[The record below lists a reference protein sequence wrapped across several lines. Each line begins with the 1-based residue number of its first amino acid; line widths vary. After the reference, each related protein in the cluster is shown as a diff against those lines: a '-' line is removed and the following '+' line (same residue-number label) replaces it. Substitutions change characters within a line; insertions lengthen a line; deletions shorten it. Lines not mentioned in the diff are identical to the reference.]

1 MADALTFDPELAYP
15 GYDKPFLKSWNG
27 RFEAV
32 FVALHPFFR
41 MPGVDPINDGYIATP
56 YASSAAG
63 KTAFEA
69 AERERSPAATEFLKR
84 GTGGS
89 RLLASIGYP
98 EDGWDAAQRVTWAEV
113 ADQSGLGSR
122 EEVGTALLALIG
134 ALREPYSEEVA
145 RLVRYCEQTRTFPP
159 REGRFEDLHLGLFL
173 DLFRRVGSQAVQLQE
188 EFDDQPVVNMTFEE
202 AAVLPWRGSLYSP
215 DKSVLIVVD
224 WDSYFTLVAGD
235 RELLEPWI
243 RDHAVDG
250 FFADEATTHNWW
262 ARPIQPN

>member
-1 MADALTFDPELAYP
+1 VTTALTFDPELAYP
-15 GYDKPFLKSWNG
+15 SYDRPFLESWNG

-41 MPGVDPINDGYIATP
+41 MPDVDPVKDGYFTTPFAT
-56 YASSAAG
+56 STVG
-63 KTAFEA
+63 KDAFEE
-69 AERERSPAATEFLKR
+69 AERERGPKTTEFLKR
-84 GTGGS
+84 GTGGT

-98 EDGWDAAQRVTWAEV
+98 EDGWETAQRITWAEV

-134 ALREPYSEEVA
+134 ALREPHPEKVA
-145 RLVRYCEQTRTFPP
+145 ALVRYCEQTRTFPP
-159 REGRFEDLHLGLFL
+159 AEGRFEELHLRPFL
-173 DLFRRVGSQAVQLQE
+173 DLLGRAGSSAVLFQE
-188 EFDDQPVVNMTFEE
+188 EFDNEPVLSLTFAE
-202 AAVLPWRGSLYSP
+202 AADRPWRGSLYSP

-224 WDSYFTLVAGD
+224 WDSYFTLVAGN

-250 FFADEATTHNWW
+250 FFADETTTHHWW
-262 ARPIQPN
+262 AGPANLN